1 MHLCWHS
8 IAERE
13 LELNCAHA
21 RVCVPVSVPSA
32 MYLIDPLGNATLT
45 PAERARILGGE
56 VCSWDPFQDGTNY
69 LANAF
74 PRAYAIAERLWSPQN
89 TRDVPT
95 PVNWSLYLA
104 AHLI

>member
-1 MHLCWHS
+1 
-8 IAERE
+8 
-13 LELNCAHA
+13 
-21 RVCVPVSVPSA
+21 

-95 PVNWSLYLA
+95 PLNY
-104 AHLI
+104 